1 MIDVSKPYGHSHNA
15 DAAGHRLKSCKG
27 NARRV
32 IEALDIKWLLLL
44 TGEL

>member
-1 MIDVSKPYGHSHNA
+1 MGRNVNA

-27 NARRV
+27 HARRV
-32 IEALDIKWLLLL
+32 IEALDVNWLLLL